1 MSYIEI
7 EKGED
12 GITMKL
18 TEAGREELRDLRTE
32 EGEWAKGTDAILL
45 DLLEDHL
52 ANGLDVIQPEE
63 IGALTS
69 ALILSDTVV
78 RNDNGEIVSVETV
91 YWFPDYAIRS
101 EVNDLWDDGEVI
113 FLAARK

>member
-32 EGEWAKGTDAILL
+32 EEWAKGTDAILL

-52 ANGLDVIQPEE
+52 ANGWEVIQPEE
-63 IGALTS
+63 IDALTS

-78 RNDNGEIVSVETV
+78 RNDNGEVVSVGTA

-101 EVNDLWDDGEVI
+101 EVNDLWNHGEVF
-113 FLAARK
+113 FLAVRK